1 MGKQMET
8 KHNCTGFRTLFDCRG
23 FTLVEVMTVAV
34 IIVILAALAYP
45 SYRHAVR
52 MAKRAEGRAAL
63 LQLMQQQERYYM
75 LHTRYVAFAADS
87 ADVEA
92 KRFKWFSGESAAA
105 SAYEISGAPCAAESL
120 QDCILLTATAGSARV
135 DSRHDDPHCGVMS
148 LSSTGMKL
156 PAGKNC
162 W

>member
-1 MGKQMET
+1 MEN
-8 KHNCTGFRTLFDCRG
+8 KHIRTGFRAISDHRG

-34 IIVILAALAYP
+34 IIAILAALAYP

-52 MAKRAEGRAAL
+52 LAKRAEGRAAL
-63 LQLMQQQERYYM
+63 LQLMQQQERYYL

-87 ADVEA
+87 TDEDA
-92 KRFKWFSGESAAA
+92 KRFKWFSGESAAV
-105 SAYEISGAPCAAESL
+105 SAYEIDGAPCAAESL
-120 QDCILLTATAGSARV
+120 QECILLTATAGSARV
-135 DSRHDDPHCGVMS
+135 DRRYNDPHCRVKS

-156 PAGKNC
+156 PADNNC